1 MPLKG
6 SDFYF
11 VMKIFKS
18 TNKIYETRTT
28 YRPHAKIIT
37 NTEITPHHLNILK
50 VGPPRVCTIDL
61 ARIAQGLDS
70 AIQHINHYPSDKF
83 YRNPLSYLVDSASH
97 PLTP

>member
-11 VMKIFKS
+11 VKS

-37 NTEITPHHLNILK
+37 NTEITPHHLNILN
-50 VGPPRVCTIDL
+50 VGPPAGVCMIDL

-70 AIQHINHYPSDKF
+70 AIQHINH
-83 YRNPLSYLVDSASH
+83 
-97 PLTP
+97 